1 MKTNNS
7 LVVAAIVFTDTTAA
21 SHNRIEEVTSV
32 YARMMLLL
40 RSYTRAL

>member
-32 YARMMLLL
+32 HASMMLLL
-40 RSYTRAL
+40 RSDTRVL